1 MWNQLCLLVLRCILD
16 SFDIGKRS
24 SNMFKPYR
32 CGHFVTNFLL
42 ISLLYQEHACEN
54 LYISSS
60 AIILLGLSSHFLW
73 MKQAWEEIA
82 IHPIWELDRTNR
94 FASFLSRLS
103 CLSWLKD
110 LTWVFFQIILYLIA
124 WLLIFIFLMSNLSL
138 SYSGTARL
146 NLWAFWCQ
154 ISRCI

>member
-32 CGHFVTNFLL
+32 CGHFVTIFLL

-103 CLSWLKD
+103 RLSWLQD
-110 LTWVFFQIILYLIA
+110 LTWVFFSNYSLFNSVTPYFYILDVKSITCVF
-124 WLLIFIFLMSNLSL
+124 WNSSIEFISFLMSD
-138 SYSGTARL
+138 
-146 NLWAFWCQ
+146 
-154 ISRCI
+154 